1 MLKIEIHSKYYL
13 KQLLKIKNPPKQLYI
28 EGNIEILNKLSI
40 AIIGSRNCSAN
51 GAKLAEKFGQEIA
64 GQGLCVV
71 SGMAKGI
78 DAYAH
83 KGALQING
91 KTIAV
96 LGTGLDNIFPKEN
109 KELYYK
115 IIENDGA
122 VITEY
127 PPKTEIKSKQ
137 FLERNRIV
145 SGLSLGILVVEAA
158 YRSGTSVTAR
168 IAKEQNRK
176 VFVLPHE
183 IDNSHGVG
191 SNKLI
196 QKGAILTTSTKDII
210 EQFECLEYKENVFMK
225 NNKTITN
232 FKFSSQEEK
241 EIYNLIKSNKKYI
254 EDIYKNTKIPINKI
268 NESILILEIK
278 GYIQKT
284 KGGYICI

>member
-1 MLKIEIHSKYYL
+1 MLKIEIHSKYYP
-13 KQLLKIKNPPKQLYI
+13 KQLLEIKKPPKQLYV

-40 AIIGSRNCSAN
+40 AIIGSRNCSEN
-51 GAKLAEKFGQEIA
+51 GAKLAEKFGKEIA

-78 DAYAH
+78 DTYAH
-83 KGALQING
+83 KGALQVKGN
-91 KTIAV
+91 TIAV

-115 IIENDGA
+115 IIENNGA

-137 FLERNRIV
+137 FLERNRII

-158 YRSGTSVTAR
+158 HRSGTSVTAR

-176 VFVLPHE
+176 IFALPHE
-183 IDNSHGVG
+183 IDNIHGVG

-210 EQFECLEYKENVFMK
+210 EQFECLEYKENVFIK
-225 NNKTITN
+225 NNKTTTN

-241 EIYNLIKSNKKYI
+241 EIYSLIKSNKKYI
-254 EDIYKNTKIPINKI
+254 EDICRNTNIPISKI
-268 NESILILEIK
+268 NESILVLEIK
-278 GYIQKT
+278 GYIEKT